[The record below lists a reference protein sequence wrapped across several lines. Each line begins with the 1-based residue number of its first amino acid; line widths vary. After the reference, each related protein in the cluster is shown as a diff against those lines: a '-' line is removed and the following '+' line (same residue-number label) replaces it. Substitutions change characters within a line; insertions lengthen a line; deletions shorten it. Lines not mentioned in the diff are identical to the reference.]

1 MKIDLQCVPICFIR
15 YPKEILISRSLCP
28 LKTPI
33 LDSKL
38 IDFVFFSS
46 PFFFSDIIDADEDMD
61 ADGEN
66 ADDDDDGFL
75 NES

>member
-1 MKIDLQCVPICFIR
+1 
-15 YPKEILISRSLCP
+15 